1 MHQRTIRSILTIFPL
16 AIVSAT
22 IALAQSITSSEV
34 PAIATNNSWQ
44 ATQLAGSSKGKLYV
58 VTLDQ
63 PHRRQTC
70 RIQSFT
76 MDKLVCSHTIG
87 GPRTYLPQQI
97 AALIVPGDD
106 GLKVRLVL
114 GLNGGIA
121 AAIWG
126 TVVLAVSCPACAV
139 ATGIVALVLFS
150 AAGAVLAGDD
160 RPDYLLYLA
169 PGQQLTGKLRFAQP
183 MNY

>member
-1 MHQRTIRSILTIFPL
+1 MAALPSLPVTLAKLSHIRTTGRSLPCLIEAAQLRRLSMHQRTIRSILTIFPL

-126 TVVLAVSCPACAV
+126 TVVLAVTCPA
-139 ATGIVALVLFS
+139 
-150 AAGAVLAGDD
+150 
-160 RPDYLLYLA
+160 
-169 PGQQLTGKLRFAQP
+169 
-183 MNY
+183 